1 MSSEARTGI
10 VIVLVIAI
18 VIVAWARL
26 GGLARWLG
34 RYEVD
39 VCFSDL
45 HGLDVGASVMEAGV
59 KIGEVAAVSL
69 QTPPKLPGLPAT
81 ARLSIGRQH
90 DLRQNDR
97 FQISSGSL
105 MGDRYV
111 SVTRGDPPGPILRHE
126 APVLGRRGPIAVF
139 AGGPPAGFEAL
150 ASGVGDIA
158 GQVRTSMT
166 SLQQL
171 LGDEQTKRD
180 LRETIRNLNLMSVRA
195 AQIATKA
202 LSMIDQVAPAN
213 AAKINGLIDNLHEIS
228 RSLRLTAAGVN
239 ALVSTSTVPDDVTLA
254 THNLA
259 ATSKS
264 IERAAA
270 KVEEIVGDPKTSSDI
285 RQTLGNVRAVTE
297 QGSEVVAKTTEVLE
311 KVDRIAGRVDR
322 SLDSVGGLGHVLT
335 RMDYAGHL
343 DLRLGVGDAGRADLD
358 IDVFPNPY
366 RDDFWR
372 VGLRDVGSR
381 NALNLQRGIP
391 LSHRGE
397 YLRFGFM
404 DGTVGVGWDRQ
415 WTPRL
420 ASEAELYDPSKVAFD
435 VRARYRY
442 DRDWDILAG
451 VDSVFNRPE
460 PFVGARRKF
469 DF

>member
-1 MSSEARTGI
+1 MSSEARTGV

-18 VIVAWARL
+18 AIVAWARL

-34 RYEVD
+34 RYEVT
-39 VCFSDL
+39 VCFDDL
-45 HGLDVGASVMEAGV
+45 HGLDVGAPVMEAGV
-59 KIGEVAAVSL
+59 RIGEVAAVSL
-69 QTPPKLPGLPAT
+69 ETPPRLPGMPAT
-81 ARLSIGRQH
+81 ARLSIDRRH
-90 DLRQNDR
+90 SLRRNDR
-97 FQISSGSL
+97 LQISSASL
-105 MGDRYV
+105 MGDRYI
-111 SVTRGDPPGPILRHE
+111 SVTRGDPPGP
-126 APVLGRRGPIAVF
+126 VLGQKSHAVL

-150 ASGVGDIA
+150 ASGAQDIA
-158 GQVRTSMT
+158 GQVHTSMT
-166 SLQQL
+166 NLQQL
-171 LGDEQTKRD
+171 LGDKQTQRD

-239 ALVSTSTVPDDVTLA
+239 ALVSTSTIPDDVTLA

-270 KVEEIVGDPKTSSDI
+270 EVEEILGNPKTSSDI
-285 RQTLGNVRAVTE
+285 RETLGNVRAVTE
-297 QGSEVVAKTTEVLE
+297 EGTQVVAKTAEVLE

-322 SLDSVGGLGHVLT
+322 SMDSVGAVRRFLS
-335 RMDYAGHL
+335 RMDYQGHL
-343 DLRLGVGDAGRADLD
+343 DLQLGTGEAGRADLN
-358 IDVFPNPY
+358 IDVFPRPY

-372 VGLRDVGSR
+372 IGLRDVGSR

-397 YLRFGFM
+397 YLRFGLI
-404 DGTVGVGWDRQ
+404 DGTVGLGWDRQ

-420 ASEAELYDPSKVAFD
+420 ASEAELYDPGSLAFD
-435 VRARYRY
+435 VRGRYQY

-451 VDSVFNRPE
+451 VDSVFSHPE
-460 PFVGARRKF
+460 PFVGARRRF